1 MPAQAWLRQR
11 PSLRSFAS
19 SSPGKA
25 PLTHTVVIAIQTCLF
40 RSVPLALFKFGYLG
54 ALTSYSI
61 VILKSLGKPQ
71 LNIQWVQRAFVDE
84 NVQYA
89 VLALY
94 WFVSKP
100 VNSK

>member
-1 MPAQAWLRQR
+1 
-11 PSLRSFAS
+11 
-19 SSPGKA
+19 
-25 PLTHTVVIAIQTCLF
+25 
-40 RSVPLALFKFGYLG
+40 VPVALYKFGYLG
-54 ALTSYSI
+54 ALLSYCI

-71 LNIQWVQRAFVDE
+71 ANIQWIQRAFVDE

-100 VNSK
+100 VNCAFLSFSFLRVCA